1 MSTLPKRKD
10 LTLTPKL
17 KELGFTEIYSIGKTL
32 ILSTEIQDIHC
43 KLDNNDLEKTGKYL
57 KRSLDK
63 DTEFAD
69 QDKEVI
75 CTHIYNIL
83 LDSLK
88 QQCKEEQNKE
98 QKEQQAIKNILND
111 INQLRE
117 QNPNLT
123 FEEWQSALILKFDN
137 LRNTVDRLMP
147 EIWPGLEFE
156 LSVYNV
162 LKIED
167 CTLPV
172 IGIILGRPSSSK
184 SVIIDLLRK
193 WPYVY
198 CTDDFTPAAFV
209 SHSTAAD
216 SPEALERIDMIPK
229 MKNRLFLTPELSPM
243 FSKDEKDLAHQLGI
257 ITKVADGKGYS
268 SDSGAHGHR
277 GYDEDTMFT
286 WVGAAV
292 DIPYK
297 VFKILHTMGPR
308 LYFWRMDFSNKPDGK
323 LLEKLQVSQQF
334 NHVFKEIQDVLYDYL
349 KWFEIGPNLV
359 RIKDNSLNKI
369 RWISGYNENEEDMMY
384 IVRLGRLLSHLRCVA
399 QTWGVQDTQGTS
411 YAYSVTHPE
420 DPTRA
425 NTILYNIARG
435 HASLYGRNYITHDDL
450 SIVIH
455 TVFSTAQIERVSIF
469 NLLIANNGMLS
480 TDEILE
486 FLNVA
491 RKTAL
496 RTMTEFK
503 AIGLVTIEEAD
514 TGIRGRPTMLMV
526 LKPEFKWIL
535 SDDLITKKIPHTPHI
550 FEGNGKGKGEIVAW
564 PIYVEMEQSEL
575 ENPSNL
581 SQSDKNTVNRQRFHD
596 RLMKKGQL
604 SHEEAEKIIEN
615 MIGEGKLEQPMMGTL
630 RRLK

>member
-17 KELGFTEIYSIGKTL
+17 KELGFIEIYSIGKTL
-32 ILSTEIQDIHC
+32 ILSTETQETHC

-57 KRSLDK
+57 RKSLDMF
-63 DTEFAD
+63 TQFTD

-75 CTHIYNIL
+75 CIQVYNIL

-88 QQCKEEQNKE
+88 QQSKEEQNKE
-98 QKEQQAIKNILND
+98 QKEQQAIKNILNEV
-111 INQLRE
+111 NQLRE
-117 QNPNLT
+117 QNLNLT
-123 FEEWQSALILKFDN
+123 FEEWQSTLNLKFNN
-137 LRNTVDRLMP
+137 LHNTVKRLMP

-184 SVIIDLLRK
+184 SVIIDLMRK

-198 CTDDFTPAAFV
+198 CTDDFTPASFV

-229 MKNRLFLTPELSPM
+229 MKNKLFLTPELSPM

-277 GYDEDTMFT
+277 GYDEDTMFS
-286 WVGAAV
+286 WIGAAV

-297 VFKILHTMGPR
+297 VFRILHTMGPR
-308 LYFWRMDFSNKPDGK
+308 LYFFRNDIDNKKDKK
-323 LLEKLQVSQQF
+323 LLEKLRAGQHF
-334 NHVFKEIQDVLYDYL
+334 NAMFKEIQNALYDYL
-349 KWFEIGPNLV
+349 KWFEICPNLV
-359 RIKDNSLNKI
+359 RINDNPLNKI
-369 RWISGYNENEEDMMY
+369 KWISGDNENEDVMMY

-399 QTWGVQDTQGTS
+399 QTWGSEDTQGTG

-425 NTILYNIARG
+425 NTVLYNIARG
-435 HASLYGRNYITHDDL
+435 HALLYGRNYITRDDL
-450 SIVIH
+450 SVVINV
-455 TVFSTAQIERVSIF
+455 VFSTAQIERVSIF
-469 NLLIANNGMLS
+469 NLLIANNGELN
-480 TDEILE
+480 TDQILE

-503 AIGLVTIEEAD
+503 AIGLVTIEEAE
-514 TGIRGRPTMLMV
+514 TGIRGRPTMLMT
-526 LKPEFKWIL
+526 LKTEFKWIL

-550 FEGNGKGKGEIVAW
+550 FEGNGKGKGEIMAW
-564 PIYVEMEQSEL
+564 PIYVEMEQSKL
-575 ENPSNL
+575 ENPSNI

-596 RLMKKGQL
+596 RLMEKGQL
-604 SHEEAEKIIEN
+604 SHEEAENTIED
-615 MIGEGKLEQPMMGTL
+615 MISEGRLEQPMMGTL
-630 RRLK
+630 RRL

>member
-1 MSTLPKRKD
+1 MSPLPKRKD
-10 LTLTPKL
+10 FRLTPKL
-17 KELGFTEIYSIGKTL
+17 KELGFIEIYSIGKTL
-32 ILSTEIQDIHC
+32 ILATETQETHC

-57 KRSLDK
+57 RKSLDMF
-63 DTEFAD
+63 TEFTV

-75 CTHIYNIL
+75 CIQVYNIL

-88 QQCKEEQNKE
+88 QQSKEEQNKE
-98 QKEQQAIKNILND
+98 QKEQQAIKNILNE

-117 QNPNLT
+117 QNLNLT
-123 FEEWQSALILKFDN
+123 FEEWQSILNLKFDN
-137 LRNTVDRLMP
+137 LHNTVNRLMP

-184 SVIIDLLRK
+184 SVIIDLMRK
-193 WPYVY
+193 WVHVY
-198 CTDDFTPAAFV
+198 CTDDFTPASFV

-229 MKNRLFLTPELSPM
+229 MRNKLFLTPELSPM

-277 GYDEDTMFT
+277 GYDEEIMFS
-286 WVGAAV
+286 WIGGAV
-292 DIPYK
+292 DVPYK
-297 VFKILHTMGPR
+297 VFKILATMGPR
-308 LYFWRMDFSNKPDGK
+308 LYFFRMEFNNKSDGK
-323 LLEKLQVSQQF
+323 LLEKLRASQQF
-334 NHVFKEIQDVLYDYL
+334 NHVFKEIQNALYDYL
-349 KWFEIGPNLV
+349 KWFEICPNLV
-359 RIKDNSLNKI
+359 RINNNPLNKMK
-369 RWISGYNENEEDMMY
+369 WISGDNENEDAMMY
-384 IVRLGRLLSHLRCVA
+384 IVRLGRLLSHLRCMA
-399 QTWGVQDTQGTS
+399 KTWGVQDTQGTG
-411 YAYSVTHPE
+411 YAYTVTHPE

-425 NTILYNIARG
+425 NTVLYNIARG
-435 HASLYGRNYITHDDL
+435 HASLYGRNYITRDDL
-450 SIVIH
+450 PIVIH

-486 FLNVA
+486 FLNVT
-491 RKTAL
+491 RPTAL

-514 TGIRGRPTMLMV
+514 TGIKGRPTMLMV

-535 SDDLITKKIPHTPHI
+535 TDDLIKKKVPHTPHI
-550 FEGNGKGKGEIVAW
+550 FEGNGKGNK
-564 PIYVEMEQSEL
+564 
-575 ENPSNL
+575 
-581 SQSDKNTVNRQRFHD
+581 KNR
-596 RLMKKGQL
+596 
-604 SHEEAEKIIEN
+604 
-615 MIGEGKLEQPMMGTL
+615 
-630 RRLK
+630 